1 MDADLEV
8 RYSRIHTR
16 GTSKDNVTFEAFKAI
31 AIHEEEG
38 GGQHNIRAVLDMA
51 DYTIMNNGTVEEL
64 CVKVDEWVRVTAL

>member
-1 MDADLEV
+1 VDADLEV

-16 GTSKDNVTFEAFKAI
+16 GTSKDNVTLEAFKAI

-38 GGQHNIRAVLDMA
+38 GGKHNIRAVLDMA